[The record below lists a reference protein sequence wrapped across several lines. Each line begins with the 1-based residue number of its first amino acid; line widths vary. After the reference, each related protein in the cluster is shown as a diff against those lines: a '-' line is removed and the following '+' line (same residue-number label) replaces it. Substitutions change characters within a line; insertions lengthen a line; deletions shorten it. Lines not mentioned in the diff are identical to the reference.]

1 MYRFQKPMQKC
12 LKSTVIWWTSF
23 RIYLKVYGSHPHV
36 EVYGKFM
43 DCFVTDSRG
52 KCDLLSVNH

>member
-23 RIYLKVYGSHPHV
+23 RIYLIGVYGSHPHV

-43 DCFVTDSRG
+43 VR
-52 KCDLLSVNH
+52 L